1 MLSRSGDTDFSTV
14 HDKGMTTMQL
24 TYEIQSISTFELVKG
39 ASKEDSG
46 WSSWVLRYKEKSE
59 FEPR

>member
-1 MLSRSGDTDFSTV
+1 
-14 HDKGMTTMQL
+14 MTTMQL

-39 ASKEDSG
+39 ASKKDSG